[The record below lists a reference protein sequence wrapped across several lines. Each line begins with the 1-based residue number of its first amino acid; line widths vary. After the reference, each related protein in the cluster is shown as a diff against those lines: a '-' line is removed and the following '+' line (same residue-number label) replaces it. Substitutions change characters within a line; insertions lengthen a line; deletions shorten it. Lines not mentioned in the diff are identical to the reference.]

1 MNTAHKTARHFA
13 FRRLA
18 LLAALTT
25 AIAAVNGS
33 AQAEEGQ
40 PWTLGLNG
48 TFTHLGQPGA
58 VAPAAA
64 NAYTLGGGITVGKYI
79 SDHYEAGL
87 SLGGTT
93 SGNDSGFNS
102 GSANYE
108 VKLNYHINKAFSK
121 YDPFVGIL
129 AGAYSSYAAGSWNT
143 DPSAGGTLGLG
154 IGLNDANTI
163 QFQTTYEFRFIANS
177 AQNQFQNMLKVG
189 ITFLFL

>member
-1 MNTAHKTARHFA
+1 MNTKHTKGHSFKSRK
-13 FRRLA
+13 LA
-18 LLAALTT
+18 LLAVFT
-25 AIAAVNGS
+25 AAVAVLNSG

-58 VAPAAA
+58 IAPVAA

-129 AGAYSSYAAGSWNT
+129 AGAYSSYAGGNWNT
-143 DPSAGGTLGLG
+143 DPAVGGTLGLG
-154 IGLNDANTI
+154 IGINDANTI
-163 QFQTTYEFRFIANS
+163 QFQTTYEFRFIANR
-177 AQNQFQNMLKVG
+177 AQDQFQNMLKVG